1 MHRRGIAGAQ
11 ALFAGK
17 ERGELEM
24 KTEVAKGILIA
35 ALVIGGAAAG
45 GAAEEIK
52 GGKWQ
57 FTTQMQLPA
66 SAAKPDA
73 PAGSGSGQGMTRTAC
88 VDAANPVPPETQQ
101 GNVQCK
107 VDKVERKGGL
117 VTWSMTCSSPQGP
130 IQSSGAA
137 RYSGDTME
145 ATLTARL
152 PGPNGQPVDAPGRIT
167 GRYLGPCN
175 AS

>member
-1 MHRRGIAGAQ
+1 
-11 ALFAGK
+11 
-17 ERGELEM
+17 M
-24 KTEVAKGILIA
+24 KTEVATGVLIA
-35 ALVIGGAAAG
+35 AFVIGVAAGTG

-52 GGKWQ
+52 SGKWQ
-57 FTTQMQLPA
+57 FTTHMQMPVSPGA
-66 SAAKPDA
+66 STGP
-73 PAGSGSGQGMTRTAC
+73 GSGPGMTRTAC

-107 VDKVERKGGL
+107 VDKVERNGG
-117 VTWSMTCSSPQGP
+117 VVSWSMTCSSPQGP

-152 PGPNGQPVDAPGRIT
+152 PGPDGQPVDAPGRIT
-167 GRYLGPCN
+167 GRYVGPCN

>member
-1 MHRRGIAGAQ
+1 
-11 ALFAGK
+11 
-17 ERGELEM
+17 
-24 KTEVAKGILIA
+24 
-35 ALVIGGAAAG
+35 
-45 GAAEEIK
+45 
-52 GGKWQ
+52 
-57 FTTQMQLPA
+57 
-66 SAAKPDA
+66 
-73 PAGSGSGQGMTRTAC
+73 MTRTAC

-167 GRYLGPCN
+167 GRYVGPCN

>member
-1 MHRRGIAGAQ
+1 MKTKLAARVVVVAFTTVFLGSAGA
-11 ALFAGK
+11 AG
-17 ERGELEM
+17 
-24 KTEVAKGILIA
+24 
-35 ALVIGGAAAG
+35 
-45 GAAEEIK
+45 EEIK
-52 GGKWQ
+52 GGNWQ
-57 FTTQMQLPA
+57 FTTQIQLPA
-66 SAAKPDA
+66 SIPA
-73 PAGSGSGQGMTRTAC
+73 PPGAQTGPGSGPPMTRTAC
-88 VDAANPVPPETQQ
+88 IDASSPVPPQPDQ
-101 GNVQCK
+101 ANVQCK
-107 VDKVERKGGL
+107 VDKVERSGG
-117 VTWSMTCSSPQGP
+117 VVNWSMTCSSPRGP

>member
-1 MHRRGIAGAQ
+1 MRTGHTI
-11 ALFAGK
+11 
-17 ERGELEM
+17 
-24 KTEVAKGILIA
+24 GILLA
-35 ALVIGGAAAG
+35 ALVIGLLAGSGA
-45 GAAEEIK
+45 AAEEIK

-66 SAAKPDA
+66 GMQPPSSPSV
-73 PAGSGSGQGMTRTAC
+73 GSGGGPDMTRTAC
-88 VDAANPVPPETQQ
+88 IDDSSPVPPEPQQ
-101 GNVQCK
+101 ASIQCK
-107 VDKVERKGGL
+107 VDKVERNGGV
-117 VTWSMTCSSPQGP
+117 VTWSMTCSSPRGP

-137 RYSGDTME
+137 RYSGETME

-152 PGPNGQPVDAPGRIT
+152 PGPNGKPVNAPGHIS

>member
-1 MHRRGIAGAQ
+1 
-11 ALFAGK
+11 
-17 ERGELEM
+17 M
-24 KTEVAKGILIA
+24 KTGVAKGILIA
-35 ALVIGGAAAG
+35 ALVIVGAAAG

-66 SAAKPDA
+66 SASAKPGA

-107 VDKVERKGGL
+107 IDKVERKGGL

-167 GRYLGPCN
+167 GRYVGPCN